1 MTNNP
6 ITLSSVDG
14 NQKYKVINYNFFS
27 WKLIF
32 SSLINPNTIK
42 HNRLTLNKNKIFL
55 KKSYTLITWLFYI
68 ENKLVKYFILPK
80 KLKKF
85 TFTKSP
91 MAHKTFSQEQ
101 FQFKSYKIITSYKL
115 RTNTYLRINSYSA
128 SLQFILNIR
137 SNLTRS
143 LIGTNLLF
151 MKRSNLRFTFYEKA
165 YFKVI

>member
-1 MTNNP
+1 
-6 ITLSSVDG
+6 
-14 NQKYKVINYNFFS
+14 
-27 WKLIF
+27 
-32 SSLINPNTIK
+32 
-42 HNRLTLNKNKIFL
+42 
-55 KKSYTLITWLFYI
+55 
-68 ENKLVKYFILPK
+68 
-80 KLKKF
+80 
-85 TFTKSP
+85 